1 MQHEAEDDG
10 QALRPV
16 DPGVAIEN
24 PAPFPQASDL
34 GVPPLV
40 RRERR
45 IPEGRPYR
53 ERERDRR
60 AAEQR
65 WGPPRADLDARMALR
80 AAIAFALALA
90 VAIFIFGLSL
100 TPDRFLVVL
109 LVPALVIRRPG
120 RYLLDFLP
128 FAALIN
134 LYAECRGL
142 PHMVHPVPHYL
153 PQLRAERFL
162 FAGHLPTVDLQDW
175 LWSGD
180 PRLFDRA
187 VLYVTRIHSIV
198 PMSIAF
204 ALWLKR
210 RALFYRFAV
219 TFLTLSFAAALTFWL
234 FPSAPPWAAAEKGL
248 VNVTKIGG
256 THVATS
262 SVQTGGGTIYRLIHG
277 NPYAAIP
284 SLHGGYAFLIFL
296 FVATLA
302 WRAGRRRLTI
312 GLAALYPAL
321 QSFAVLYTGNH
332 YVVDLLIGFAYATAA
347 FLGVQWCWRR
357 LGLPE

>member
-1 MQHEAEDDG
+1 MTLLLNRSDVADLLPIEACIEAVEG
-10 QALRPV
+10 AFKLHGEGRA
-16 DPGVAIEN
+16 DPPGILGMRAKKGSFHVKAGFLDLGRRYFAAKTNANFPGN
-24 PAPFPQASDL
+24 PA
-34 GVPPLV
+34 
-40 RRERR
+40 R
-45 IPEGRPYR
+45 
-53 ERERDRR
+53 
-60 AAEQR
+60 
-65 WGPPRADLDARMALR
+65 
-80 AAIAFALALA
+80 
-90 VAIFIFGLSL
+90 FGLSL

-109 LVPALVIRRPG
+109 LVPALAIRRPG

-128 FAALIN
+128 FAALII

-142 PHMVHPVPHYL
+142 AHVVHPVPHYL
-153 PQLRAERFL
+153 PQLRAEKFL
-162 FAGHLPTVDLQDW
+162 FAGQLPTVDLQEW

-180 PRLFDRA
+180 PRWFDRA
-187 VLYVTRIHSIV
+187 ILYVTRIHSIV
-198 PMSIAF
+198 PMSLAF

-248 VNVTKIGG
+248 VDVTKIGG
-256 THVATS
+256 SHVATS

-332 YVVDLLIGFAYATAA
+332 YVVDLLIGFAYAGAA